1 MKERNTI
8 IKKIVDQYLVK
19 TLNYNLQT
27 QLFFDESVEGMDG
40 RISGYTDIEIRL
52 DGRHTDIIIEAKRNG
67 KKLGEYEKK
76 QAVEYGKSRKV
87 TCVVVTNGNEY
98 VAYNS
103 NTTNRLRINGRLL
116 DDIPR
121 CVDLPLFL
129 RGLGINSDNVV
140 LTIDMCQVNLKEI
153 LRPSMENVFQ
163 NEGKRTVAD
172 LEHIF
177 RRCHNIL
184 RAGEKMTPEVSFEEF
199 SKILFLKLY
208 SETIHSK
215 NTLAPKIDAEKI
227 NTFESI
233 AEQESATTVRTLV
246 TSNFDTIMTAYRDD
260 VFDDTDVFR
269 IKKPKTFKE
278 IVNVLARVNFTSE
291 IDADIKGRA
300 YEHFLA
306 TVLRGSKLGQFFT
319 PRPVVNMMVRLVD
332 PKPGDLILDPACGS
346 GGFLIKAMQSVGK
359 HIDCNPHERES
370 NKMDRWQYLK
380 DSSLFG
386 CDGGMV
392 AKTAKMNMVLVGDG
406 HTNITREDS
415 LTEDV
420 PFLKM
425 DEDPFFDIILTNPPF
440 GLDEKLTKPQLE
452 RYDIPKSKAQSL
464 FLQLID
470 RAAGSRVDALRLL
483 ESVALS
489 EPSFLLW
496 HGIRCMSMAL
506 HQANKTRR
514 PALVRLHKIVG
525 ETTRRLEN
533 LGFPMDCAVISLMAN
548 TSTEVSKHRGIQSLA
563 PYVAL
568 TRRTA
573 RCFLSAE
580 DSYIS
585 ANTSR
590 LQAIF
595 LVVHKDRLG
604 APTLSLFASGARS
617 GKKCFV
623 LGVFSLPVTT

>member
-464 FLQLID
+464 FLQLMI
-470 RAAGSRVDALRLL
+470 RKIKPGGLICTVVDEGVL
-483 ESVALS
+483 
-489 EPSFLLW
+489 
-496 HGIRCMSMAL
+496 
-506 HQANKTRR
+506 
-514 PALVRLHKIVG
+514 
-525 ETTRRLEN
+525 
-533 LGFPMDCAVISLMAN
+533 N
-548 TSTEVSKHRGIQSLA
+548 TSTYTDLRK
-563 PYVAL
+563 
-568 TRRTA
+568 
-573 RCFLSAE
+573 
-580 DSYIS
+580 YI
-585 ANTSR
+585 
-590 LQAIF
+590 F
-595 LVVHKDRLG
+595 
-604 APTLSLFASGARS
+604 
-617 GKKCFV
+617 KKCFV
-623 LGVFSLPVTT
+623 LGVFSLPVTTFKPHYSGVKTSVLLLSRKKNELVKQNFPIFGYDLQHIGYDNTGRMTNRDDIPATLEEWNRHVKKYAGV